1 MVSGM
6 TGTTPASSGGGDS
19 YGWMSE
25 TAEQRATEQKKRLG
39 RLYVR
44 GRAKRAL
51 ERDHLVAGSSS
62 AMSSRGDGFGHVRGG
77 DYEHVGARRRER
89 RGRRAHRGAHKKARW
104 RFRSCR
110 GGAGDE
116 EDRQQPEMGTKGIQC
131 CSASELQLRP
141 PDEGVDP
148 GGAHRQGQRARGR
161 QWPRQQWRTA
171 VMALGRRWGTRG
183 RGRGG
188 VGEGSERASAGEI
201 SQGRPR
207 WRPYPHRPRRR
218 GGAAG
223 RGTVAVR
230 SEEQ

>member
-6 TGTTPASSGGGDS
+6 TGTTPASRGGGDS

-62 AMSSRGDGFGHVRGG
+62 AMSSRGDGLRHVRDGNYG
-77 DYEHVGARRRER
+77 HIGARRRER
-89 RGRRAHRGAHKKARW
+89 EEGELTAEHKEARW

-116 EDRQQPEMGTKGIQC
+116 EDR
-131 CSASELQLRP
+131 
-141 PDEGVDP
+141 
-148 GGAHRQGQRARGR
+148 
-161 QWPRQQWRTA
+161 
-171 VMALGRRWGTRG
+171 
-183 RGRGG
+183 
-188 VGEGSERASAGEI
+188 
-201 SQGRPR
+201 
-207 WRPYPHRPRRR
+207 
-218 GGAAG
+218 
-223 RGTVAVR
+223 
-230 SEEQ
+230 